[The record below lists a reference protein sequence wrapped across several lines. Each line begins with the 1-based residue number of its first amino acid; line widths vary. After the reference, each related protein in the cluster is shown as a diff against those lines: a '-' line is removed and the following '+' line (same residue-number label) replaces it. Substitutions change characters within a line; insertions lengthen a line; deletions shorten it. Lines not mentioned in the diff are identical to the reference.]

1 MDKEMMNMMDTVTK
15 SLDLL
20 VQTQRST
27 QEFMKSQL
35 DVNKMLIERITRLE
49 AKTNVIKASEP
60 IAVNEIFDN
69 MINRFKN
76 EEKKC
81 QEKTKPTNPNFD
93 LSPVEKACATLSIA
107 LEPYI
112 EDQTAEEYLRLRVER
127 NRVQRAMS
135 LLLETLEADDKI
147 SYDKIIDALLDGWDY
162 EEDSK

>member
-49 AKTNVIKASEP
+49 AKTNVIKTSEP
-60 IAVNEIFDN
+60 IAVNQIFDN

-76 EEKKC
+76 EEKNAK
-81 QEKTKPTNPNFD
+81 KN
-93 LSPVEKACATLSIA
+93 
-107 LEPYI
+107 
-112 EDQTAEEYLRLRVER
+112 
-127 NRVQRAMS
+127 
-135 LLLETLEADDKI
+135 
-147 SYDKIIDALLDGWDY
+147 
-162 EEDSK
+162 

>member
-27 QEFMKSQL
+27 QDFMKSQL

-76 EEKKC
+76 EEKNAK
-81 QEKTKPTNPNFD
+81 KN
-93 LSPVEKACATLSIA
+93 
-107 LEPYI
+107 
-112 EDQTAEEYLRLRVER
+112 
-127 NRVQRAMS
+127 
-135 LLLETLEADDKI
+135 
-147 SYDKIIDALLDGWDY
+147 
-162 EEDSK
+162 